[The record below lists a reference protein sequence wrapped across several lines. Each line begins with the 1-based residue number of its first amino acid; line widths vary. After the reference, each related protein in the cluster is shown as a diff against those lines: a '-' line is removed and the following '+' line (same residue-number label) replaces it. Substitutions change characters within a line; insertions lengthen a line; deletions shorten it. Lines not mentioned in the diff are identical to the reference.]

1 MGLFDFIRK
10 NLEPK
15 KHKKVKIGLA
25 LGGGGTRGI
34 AHIGVLK
41 AFEERGITFDFIS
54 GTSVGSIVGA
64 MWAGGKTAGEMLDI
78 VKGLRA
84 KDIRHSKFFLP
95 SKTDGIEKL
104 VIDNLGD
111 INLEDLSIPFCA
123 VAVDL
128 VSGDEI
134 VFSKGRLSKIV
145 AGSCAVPGVFVPVEY
160 NGMNLADGGLQN
172 NIPSDVPRHF
182 GCDYVIAVDVN
193 ATRGEGTESTKLI
206 EVLKATIRIMSKSNC
221 VKGYRNA
228 DIVVQPNMRDFSSTK
243 IDDIDQ
249 MYLEGY
255 SAGKE
260 AVKEILDLISHKQ
273 KRAHRN
279 RFAII
284 SERKPRIM

>member
-1 MGLFDFIRK
+1 MKLF
-10 NLEPK
+10 NLSKKDIEPK
-15 KHKKVKIGLA
+15 KHKKVRIGLA

-41 AFEERGITFDFIS
+41 AFEEKGIKFDFIS
-54 GTSVGSIVGA
+54 GTSVGSIIGA
-64 MWAGGKTAGEMLDI
+64 MWASGKTASEMLEI
-78 VKGLRA
+78 AKNIKV

-104 VIDNLGD
+104 LTDNLGD
-111 INLEDLSIPFCA
+111 INIEDLPIPFCA

-128 VSGDEI
+128 VTGDEI
-134 VFSKGRLSKIV
+134 VFSKGNLSKIV
-145 AGSCAVPGVFVPVEY
+145 AGSCSVPGVFVPVEY

-193 ATRGEGTESTKLI
+193 ATRGEGTSSIKLI

-228 DIVVQPNMRDFSSTK
+228 DIVVQPNMREFSSTK
-243 IDDIDQ
+243 VDDIDQ

-255 SAGKE
+255 TAGKE
-260 AVKEILDLISHKQ
+260 AVEEILNLISHKQ

>member
-1 MGLFDFIRK
+1 MKLF
-10 NLEPK
+10 NLSKKDIEPK
-15 KHKKVKIGLA
+15 KHKKVRIGLA

-41 AFEERGITFDFIS
+41 AFEEKGIKFDFIS
-54 GTSVGSIVGA
+54 GTSVGSIIGA
-64 MWAGGKTAGEMLDI
+64 MWASGKTASEMLEI
-78 VKGLRA
+78 AKNIKV

-104 VIDNLGD
+104 LTDNLGD
-111 INLEDLSIPFCA
+111 INIEDLPIPFCA

-128 VSGDEI
+128 VTGDEI
-134 VFSKGRLSKIV
+134 VFSKGNLSKIV
-145 AGSCAVPGVFVPVEY
+145 AGSCSVPGVFVPVEY
-160 NGMNLADGGLQN
+160 NGMNLAYGGLQN

-193 ATRGEGTESTKLI
+193 ATRGEGTSSIKLI

-228 DIVVQPNMRDFSSTK
+228 DIVVQPNMREFSSTK
-243 IDDIDQ
+243 VDDIDQ

-255 SAGKE
+255 TAGKE
-260 AVKEILDLISHKQ
+260 AVEEILNLISHKQ